1 MIYIWCLMRKM
12 YAVILLIPVLT
23 LFAGSVTLASS
34 CAKMACGG
42 MDKAPEKC
50 MIATSHQ
57 GCGGRVDG
65 CRQKCHEGQKGKS
78 EQKGK
83 ACDASCVD
91 CPLCSLVTF
100 KPFFQ
105 WEMARQ
111 VTMIDYTVMSDNNLS
126 DYFQQHWK
134 PPNGSFLS

>member
-1 MIYIWCLMRKM
+1 MRKL

-34 CAKMACGG
+34 CAKIAAAECGAMG
-42 MDKAPEKC
+42 KAPENC
-50 MIATSHQ
+50 MMASSHQ
-57 GCGGRVDG
+57 GCEGRVDG
-65 CRQKCHEGQKGKS
+65 YGQKCHKCQTGKD

-83 ACDASCVD
+83 GSKNCCVD

-100 KPFFQ
+100 KPFFR
-105 WEMARQ
+105 WDVTRQ

-126 DYFQQHWK
+126 DYFQPLWK
-134 PPNGSFLS
+134 PPCGSFLS